1 MKTCLVGC
9 GGIAAVHG
17 SVLTSDIDTE
27 FVAAADIKPEKAQT
41 YAENFHTKPYP
52 SLESMLEAEKPDVLH
67 ICTPHYLHVPMAIYS
82 LERNINVF
90 MEKPPAISFDQLEE
104 LKKAAAK
111 SEAQLGFCY
120 QNRYNASIRAAK
132 DLIDSGKAGKVLG
145 ARAFVTWCRG
155 AAYYTESGWRG
166 SLKTEGGG
174 VLINQ
179 SVHTQDL
186 LCFLLGNP
194 TTVDATMTNHHLKNV
209 IEVEDTLEAYID
221 FNGVHAS
228 LLCDDLLLRRRR
240 TADRNRLRKYDNPR
254 GRPARHGI
262 SQRRCAL
269 SAFRRNA
276 APDRQELLGHSG
288 TPHAFRISI
297 SHCATTGAFA

>member
-17 SVLTSDIDTE
+17 NVLTSGIDTE
-27 FVAAADIKPEKAQT
+27 FVAAADIKPEKAQS

-52 SLESMLEAEKPDVLH
+52 SLESMLDAEKPDVLH
-67 ICTPHYLHVPMAIYS
+67 ICTPHYLHVPMTIYA

-111 SEAQLGFCY
+111 SDAQLGFCY

-186 LCFLLGNP
+186 LCFLLGDP
-194 TTVDATMTNHHLKNV
+194 TAVDATMTNHHLKDV
-209 IEVEDTLEAYID
+209 I
-221 FNGVHAS
+221 
-228 LLCDDLLLRRRR
+228 LRRCR
-240 TADRNRLRKYDNPR
+240 TADRNCLRKYDNPG
-254 GRPARHGI
+254 GRPAHHGI

-269 SAFRRNA
+269 SAFHRNA
-276 APDRQELLGHSG
+276 DPDRQELLGHRTHRMHFGFLSV
-288 TPHAFRISI
+288 TARQP
-297 SHCATTGAFA
+297 TL

>member
-17 SVLTSDIDTE
+17 SVLTSGIDTE
-27 FVAAADIKPEKAQT
+27 FVAAADIKPEKAQS

-132 DLIDSGKAGKVLG
+132 DLIDSGKAGKVIG
-145 ARAFVTWCRG
+145 ARAFVTWCR
-155 AAYYTESGWRG
+155 
-166 SLKTEGGG
+166 
-174 VLINQ
+174 
-179 SVHTQDL
+179 L
-186 LCFLLGNP
+186 LYRKRLERQ
-194 TTVDATMTNHHLKNV
+194 LKNR
-209 IEVEDTLEAYID
+209 
-221 FNGVHAS
+221 G
-228 LLCDDLLLRRRR
+228 RRRFDQPVR
-240 TADRNRLRKYDNPR
+240 PHTGSALLFARRPDYGRCNDDQPPFKRRNRSRAY
-254 GRPARHGI
+254 AR
-262 SQRRCAL
+262 SL
-269 SAFRRNA
+269 Y
-276 APDRQELLGHSG
+276 
-288 TPHAFRISI
+288 
-297 SHCATTGAFA
+297 